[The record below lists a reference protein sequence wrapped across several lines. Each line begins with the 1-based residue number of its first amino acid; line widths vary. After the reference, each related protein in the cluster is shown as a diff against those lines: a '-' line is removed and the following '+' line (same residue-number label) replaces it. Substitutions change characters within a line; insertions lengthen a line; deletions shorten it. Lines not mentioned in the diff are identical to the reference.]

1 MNTVELKF
9 FIEGYY
15 DGNGQMKS
23 VKNNQDGV
31 SPTNEVE
38 TVTATGPAASSIKL
52 VDRVTTGQVT
62 GTTSNTIIASIKIPA
77 NTFTNG
83 DLEAL
88 FYSYKNFTNGIYQI
102 RFYFN
107 TTNSLSGATL
117 MANYFTTT
125 STQIF
130 VPIRRIFWLTS
141 NGLILNSRNTFPT
154 SQLRDDTAVDGL
166 TPNTYV
172 FNNTVDQFCIV
183 AITLAN
189 SADSVVNQFFKLIQ
203 TSI

>member
-1 MNTVELKF
+1 
-9 FIEGYY
+9 
-15 DGNGQMKS
+15 
-23 VKNNQDGV
+23 
-31 SPTNEVE
+31 
-38 TVTATGPAASSIKL
+38 
-52 VDRVTTGQVT
+52 
-62 GTTSNTIIASIKIPA
+62 
-77 NTFTNG
+77 
-83 DLEAL
+83 
-88 FYSYKNFTNGIYQI
+88 
-102 RFYFN
+102 
-107 TTNSLSGATL
+107 

-141 NGLILNSRNTFPT
+141 NGLILNSRNTFST